1 MLKIKKI
8 FLILI
13 LFKSLALSKPF
24 TSLLILST
32 PKDSGNKMYWIKKSL
47 NGIFIINKYIKNNTI
62 VANDPAIKKNIALWF
77 LLKIK
82 K

>member
-13 LFKSLALSKPF
+13 LFKSLALKPF

-32 PKDSGNKMYWIKKSL
+32 PKDSGNKCTEL
-47 NGIFIINKYIKNNTI
+47 KN
-62 VANDPAIKKNIALWF
+62 L
-77 LLKIK
+77 
-82 K
+82 